1 MPGLHL
7 RLIESEFLESGVYL
21 GIRHFQNSPGNSNVQ
36 PSLSDLE
43 QGFLNLMYI
52 FGDLVKIQIL
62 IQRVAKKSLRI
73 LEKSKIMSAV
83 GIRDSLVKVAAI
95 GLTPRDENR
104 RRSGSKLR

>member
-1 MPGLHL
+1 
-7 RLIESEFLESGVYL
+7 
-21 GIRHFQNSPGNSNVQ
+21 
-36 PSLSDLE
+36 
-43 QGFLNLMYI
+43 MYI

-73 LEKSKIMSAV
+73 LEKSKIMSAA

-104 RRSGSKLR
+104 R